1 MNFIVI
7 ETTMAFASDWDAY
20 KKGEIKTES
29 NHRTEQAAI
38 QKLTKLKNAQKKR
51 TGGSQWD
58 SNIFVI
64 DVKCNTILECR
75 PDGYGGYCV
84 Y

>member
-20 KKGEIKTES
+20 EKGEIKTES

-38 QKLTKLKNAQKKR
+38 AKLHKLKKAQEKR
-51 TGGSQWD
+51 TGSSGWD